1 MPETRKKFQA
11 LTNLSVPMPRMPGQ
25 PDDKRTFMVEPGEIV
40 ELTEEQARNFM
51 RLRVPA
57 IRPAAQSGDPLP
69 RIAPAQL
76 SGPLRKG
83 LVNPPGD
90 FTGARADPPG
100 ASHIQVVSNVPEVSD
115 PAPGSENV
123 MSAGPMDIKPG
134 TGVTG

>member
-1 MPETRKKFQA
+1 MPEARKKFQA
-11 LTNLSVPMPRMPGQ
+11 LINLSVPMPRMPGQ

-51 RLRVPA
+51 RLRTPA
-57 IRPAAQSGDPLP
+57 IRPATQSGDPLP
-69 RIAPAQL
+69 RIAPAQM

-100 ASHIQVVSNVPEVSD
+100 ASHIQTITVPETAD
-115 PAPGSENV
+115 PSPGQENV
-123 MSAGPMDIKPG
+123 MSQGPMDIKPG